1 MRELKF
7 KSWDGDIKLGYK
19 ESGYQ
24 MRKAN
29 GHPYANKRGYL
40 QEHRLIFENQL
51 GRYLI
56 PRKELIHH
64 MNGIRDDNRIE
75 NLKLTNPKDH
85 AVGHI
90 GQRNRNGSFICSSP
104 EFDLLKF
111 RLYDKDRNITTIFTL
126 SQLISKTFRRGKF
139 EFRGRYTGLKDK
151 NGKEIYEGDIFR
163 IEENATEA
171 DEVDRIFYVVITWVQ
186 EWCMFCSLLVDSE
199 YFDYKN
205 DGIKGLDEP
214 MFWTYTLEDTNSR
227 KHFLCGNIYEQPH
240 LLKPDEVRELIKK

>member
-7 KSWDGDIKLGYK
+7 KSWDD
-19 ESGYQ
+19 ESKV
-24 MRKAN
+24 M
-29 GHPYANKRGYL
+29 HPG
-40 QEHRLIFENQL
+40 
-51 GRYLI
+51 
-56 PRKELIHH
+56 
-64 MNGIRDDNRIE
+64 
-75 NLKLTNPKDH
+75 
-85 AVGHI
+85 
-90 GQRNRNGSFICSSP
+90 
-104 EFDLLKF
+104 
-111 RLYDKDRNITTIFTL
+111 FTL
-126 SQLISKTFRRGKF
+126 PELATILSNPIDQGMGAMKMFYAKDKLVWLQ
-139 EFRGRYTGLKDK
+139 YTGLKDK